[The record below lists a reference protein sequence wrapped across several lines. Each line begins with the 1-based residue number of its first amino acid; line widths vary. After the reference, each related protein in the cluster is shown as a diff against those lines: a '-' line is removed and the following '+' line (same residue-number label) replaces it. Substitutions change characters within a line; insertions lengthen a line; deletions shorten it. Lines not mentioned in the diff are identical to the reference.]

1 MNKKTLQKIE
11 SQLQEQKK
19 IPSDKKEVIR
29 TEIFYNISLA
39 IMIMGYFFL
48 LIYQLSDKSFDYKIC
63 STIML
68 LFTISIFEVAYK
80 SKDLSGK
87 IALFGIEI
95 LGVALATLFMP
106 YIVFETTKRY
116 DVYFLVVPIFVV
128 IYYSIKSI
136 ILYRIAK
143 KQYLKSISDVKDIIK
158 KEVKNYD

>member
-68 LFTISIFEVAYK
+68 LFTISIVNSTIIGFTFMVVMHIESY
-80 SKDLSGK
+80 
-87 IALFGIEI
+87 ALGLIIGFVLLI
-95 LGVALATLFMP
+95 LLT
-106 YIVFETTKRY
+106 
-116 DVYFLVVPIFVV
+116 
-128 IYYSIKSI
+128 YSIYEI
-136 ILYRIAK
+136 IGRYYQK
-143 KQYLKSISDVKDIIK
+143 KGRK
-158 KEVKNYD
+158 